1 VPQEGYLLK
10 GLLNWGPR
18 WEAIAMET
26 LRVDRDLGNIELGV
40 IDYRTL
46 AVVSAPARF
55 YSWINRSANERVVLT
70 DIITDVTAEDIYT
83 ALDSQEGIC
92 DLESVF
98 KAESGEEVILRL
110 RLHRTGASPVSPLRL
125 IVLDISE
132 LRRKEEILRTV
143 SDLLEKHKAII
154 SESRKNLKELLD
166 TLPQAVLM
174 IDSKLQVISESSTRI
189 EEVFGKDVFRKSL
202 MDIMGLSEKDC
213 ESLILA
219 FSGLRWDLLR
229 DAAPKEWRS
238 GDSLYAVSFIPRY
251 ENERMV
257 SMTVVFDDITEERRI
272 QDSLVRVDA
281 ENRTLL
287 AILGAQEEFFD
298 LVDLAQRAVINVGD
312 PVAFRSLVHDLKG
325 GFSLFDCPHLIS
337 VCHEAET
344 DWKNTGYTEEKA
356 RRFLSDLNHEI
367 KSILDRFQD
376 SISKPSYDYEMEN
389 VHRELRVDYRNFVE
403 VMNQAQRD
411 RVSPAL
417 LDSLEALARRPVSG
431 ILGWLDKVWD
441 KTLRAEGK
449 LANSIVFKGDV
460 RLPREPYKHLFQTFV
475 HIIRN
480 AADHGIERP
489 ESRRQS
495 GKSPEGNM
503 EIRCSCVDD
512 MYEFTFRDDG
522 EGIDPNKIISLARD
536 RGIDVS
542 DGISRDEAF
551 LLLCEPELSS
561 KSTATELSG
570 RGEGLYAVQQAARSF
585 GGELSIQSECG
596 KGTKVTVRFK
606 RRPHCI

>member
-219 FSGLRWDLLR
+219 FSGLRWDFLT
-229 DAAPKEWRS
+229 DAAPKELRR
-238 GDSLYAVSFIPRY
+238 GD
-251 ENERMV
+251 
-257 SMTVVFDDITEERRI
+257 
-272 QDSLVRVDA
+272 
-281 ENRTLL
+281 
-287 AILGAQEEFFD
+287 
-298 LVDLAQRAVINVGD
+298 
-312 PVAFRSLVHDLKG
+312 
-325 GFSLFDCPHLIS
+325 
-337 VCHEAET
+337 
-344 DWKNTGYTEEKA
+344 
-356 RRFLSDLNHEI
+356 
-367 KSILDRFQD
+367 
-376 SISKPSYDYEMEN
+376 
-389 VHRELRVDYRNFVE
+389 
-403 VMNQAQRD
+403 
-411 RVSPAL
+411 
-417 LDSLEALARRPVSG
+417 
-431 ILGWLDKVWD
+431 
-441 KTLRAEGK
+441 
-449 LANSIVFKGDV
+449 
-460 RLPREPYKHLFQTFV
+460 
-475 HIIRN
+475 
-480 AADHGIERP
+480 
-489 ESRRQS
+489 
-495 GKSPEGNM
+495 
-503 EIRCSCVDD
+503 
-512 MYEFTFRDDG
+512 
-522 EGIDPNKIISLARD
+522 
-536 RGIDVS
+536 
-542 DGISRDEAF
+542 
-551 LLLCEPELSS
+551 
-561 KSTATELSG
+561 
-570 RGEGLYAVQQAARSF
+570 
-585 GGELSIQSECG
+585 
-596 KGTKVTVRFK
+596 
-606 RRPHCI
+606 